1 MKKPLHFDDSE
12 HVAKTWELPYVEDT
26 RLSSGSKVTN
36 ALNHSSDWKYE
47 PPEED
52 IEILPPTQKEIEAI
66 REAAHAEG
74 FSQGNQEGLQQG
86 IEEGHKQGVEQGLEQ
101 GLEEGRREGLE
112 KGEVQINEQIQ
123 IWGELVNNLHKPVSG
138 VEEELEKELVLL
150 AVSLAKAVIRSEV
163 KNNSDIVFQALSE
176 GLKVLPINET
186 SYQIHLNPEDIQL
199 IKQHFSESE
208 IEKHNWNLI
217 ETPDLQRGGCEIV
230 TNTNA
235 VDVTVERRV
244 RDVLDK
250 FLLEQ
255 GLSHV
260 NTADED

>member
-1 MKKPLHFDDSE
+1 MKKPLRLDE
-12 HVAKTWELPYVEDT
+12 EGQVAKAWELPYVEDT
-26 RLSSGSKVTN
+26 RQTSSKVTN

-47 PPEED
+47 PPEEN

-86 IEEGHKQGVEQGLEQ
+86 LEEGHKQGKEQGFEE
-101 GLEEGRREGLE
+101 GLEEGRKDGLE
-112 KGEVQINEQIQ
+112 KGEVQINAQIQ
-123 IWGELVNNLHKPVSG
+123 LWTELLNSLQNPVSG

-150 AVSLAKAVIRSEV
+150 AVSLAKAVIRSEI
-163 KNNSDIVFQALSE
+163 KNNSDIIFQALSE
-176 GLKVLPINET
+176 GLKVLPINEKT
-186 SYQIHLNPEDIQL
+186 YQIHINPEDIQL
-199 IKQHFSESE
+199 INEHFSESE

-217 ETPDLQRGGCEIV
+217 ETPHLQRGGCEIV

-260 NTADED
+260 TTADED